1 MLSVWSVFKK
11 PGLSGRI
18 SIGYRQF
25 KNLACLVYSVW
36 FLAGCVL
43 CVKWQELTPIRARSC
58 DCEEENVTKPPRDNY
73 SDGATCYDHGTVSL
87 NRL

>member
-1 MLSVWSVFKK
+1 MLPVWSVFKK

-25 KNLACLVYSVW
+25 KNLACLVYCSW
-36 FLAGCVL
+36 FLSGCVL
-43 CVKWQELTPIRARSC
+43 CVKWQELTPIRARSR
-58 DCEEENVTKPPRDNY
+58 DCEEENVTKSPRELPG
-73 SDGATCYDHGTVSL
+73 SATCYNHDTVSL